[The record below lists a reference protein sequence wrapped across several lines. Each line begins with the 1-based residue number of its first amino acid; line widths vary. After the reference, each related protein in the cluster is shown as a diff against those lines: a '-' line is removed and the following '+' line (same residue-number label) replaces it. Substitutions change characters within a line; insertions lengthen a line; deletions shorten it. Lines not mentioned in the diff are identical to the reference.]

1 MVILK
6 TKIPI
11 AIALACCLITAF
23 EPVTLN
29 YVNAIDD
36 TTQASYGLVS
46 KLSIEEIPKEI
57 ERLQNI
63 LKHCRDREKASKIK
77 YRIGLLYF
85 KDGKLDRAK
94 SIYDEIANDINTP
107 LIIKIY
113 SLNMSAQTAR
123 LIGDDNRTLEM
134 YDKLMNIC
142 LQNISDRQ
150 YRNALEYLYCSTL
163 ASKAEFY
170 ELRLKYASA
179 IEQCHLLL
187 EFLSDKENEKLI
199 HNFGPSAYER
209 LAQLYLKQGNYKSYS
224 KTIVNIINK
233 FPDHKRIPILE
244 LEAESVSLIANSDL
258 VQKWNHKSSM
268 APAIVAGTLAIEAK
282 KDYQKQIANTYEN
295 LCQKYQDS
303 EWSILLNYHYAWL
316 LDSINDDE
324 KASTVLD
331 KIYTAYSDTPI
342 KSTLADFVQ
351 TLKAYAAIQN
361 AIILAE
367 QQEYKK
373 ALDVL
378 ENTKI
383 SSHHKH
389 LTQLKIS
396 VINSTRILKR
406 EVPKK

>member
-23 EPVTLN
+23 APVTLN
-29 YVNAIDD
+29 YVSAIDD
-36 TTQASYGLVS
+36 TTQASCGLVS

-57 ERLQNI
+57 ERLRNI
-63 LKHCRDREKASKIK
+63 LKRCTDQEKTSKIK

-85 KDGKLDRAK
+85 KDGKLDRTK
-94 SIYDEIANDINTP
+94 SIFDEIANDINAP
-107 LIIKIY
+107 LIIKIC

-123 LIGDDNRTLEM
+123 LIGDDSCTLEM
-134 YDKLMNIC
+134 YDKLINIC
-142 LQNISDRQ
+142 RQNISDRQ
-150 YRNALEYLYCSTL
+150 YSDALEYLYCSAL

-170 ELRLKYASA
+170 ELRLKYGSA

-187 EFLSDKENEKLI
+187 EFLRDKTNEKLI

-209 LAQLYLKQGNYKSYS
+209 LAQLYLKQGNYESYS
-224 KTIVNIINK
+224 KAIVNIINI
-233 FPDHKRIPILE
+233 FPDYKRIPILE
-244 LEAESVSLIANSDL
+244 LEAESVGIIANSDL
-258 VQKWNHKSSM
+258 VQKWNRKSSL
-268 APAIVAGTLAIEAK
+268 APAIVTGTLAIKAE
-282 KDYQKQIANTYEN
+282 KDYQKQIAHTYEN

-303 EWSILLNYHYAWL
+303 EWAILLNYHYAWL
-316 LDSINDDE
+316 LDSINDDK

-331 KIYTAYSDTPI
+331 KIYAAYSDTKI
-342 KSTLADFVQ
+342 KGTLADFVPK
-351 TLKAYAAIQN
+351 LKAYAAIQN

-378 ENTKI
+378 EKI
-383 SSHHKH
+383 KLSSHHKH